1 MQNITGRIF
10 VYSHTLHT
18 TDHTK
23 NHSANLTFF
32 FGKMQRKESSF
43 HMKRGAMKIQNHLPE
58 II

>member
-1 MQNITGRIF
+1 MQNMTGRIF

-18 TDHTK
+18 ANHTK
-23 NHSANLTFF
+23 SRSANLNVL